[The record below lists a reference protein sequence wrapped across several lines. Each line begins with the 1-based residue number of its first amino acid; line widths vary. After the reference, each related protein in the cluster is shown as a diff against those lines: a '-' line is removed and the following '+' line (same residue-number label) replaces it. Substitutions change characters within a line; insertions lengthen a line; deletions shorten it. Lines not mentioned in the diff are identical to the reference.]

1 MFYLDQRKDL
11 GPNVGVEGKVVVSS
25 REGSHD

>member
-11 GPNVGVEGKVVVSS
+11 GPNAREKGKVVVSS
-25 REGSHD
+25 RAGSHD